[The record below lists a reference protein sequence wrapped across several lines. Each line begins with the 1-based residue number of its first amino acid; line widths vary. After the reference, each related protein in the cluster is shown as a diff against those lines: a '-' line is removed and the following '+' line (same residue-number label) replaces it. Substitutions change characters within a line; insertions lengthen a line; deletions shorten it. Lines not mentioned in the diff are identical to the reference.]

1 MQVVHKTKSIDAQ
14 RTQIYQN
21 YVNSTCMNKARSLAT
36 DFKNTYFEI
45 I

>member
-1 MQVVHKTKSIDAQ
+1 MQIVQKTKSIDAQ

-21 YVNSTCMNKARSLAT
+21 YVNSTCMNKARSLAV